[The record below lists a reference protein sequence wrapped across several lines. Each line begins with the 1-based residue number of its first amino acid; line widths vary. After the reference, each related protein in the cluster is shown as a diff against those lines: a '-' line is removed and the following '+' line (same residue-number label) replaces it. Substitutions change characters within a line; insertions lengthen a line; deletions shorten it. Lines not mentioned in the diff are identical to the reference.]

1 MSASKEFR
9 VGVFVIAS
17 TSLVLGGVIAIGSGS
32 LFKDTEVIETSTTES
47 VNGLQ
52 IGSPVKYRGVPI
64 GEVTAISFAD
74 RWYPEHGGDGEYFDF
89 GSPVVIR
96 MKVRL
101 DVFGPDS
108 THLFGQNV
116 EAGVAQGLRARLTTA
131 GLTGGLF
138 VDLDLNDTTL
148 FPATKPPYAPA
159 YAYIPSAPSRLDQ
172 LLDRINTI
180 ANNLSQTDFSSLASS
195 FQRTIEDID
204 GTVNRRLDPMLAN
217 ADKFVT
223 EMRASNESL
232 QKILD
237 DRAIADT
244 LANAKAVTAE
254 FRAAFD
260 GSGGD
265 LRTALEE
272 LPKMMKSARE
282 AAEKL
287 DAMIAGERVQR
298 ILANLDTT
306 TAELGPTVEEYRG
319 IGEQVS
325 LLLQSESY
333 EIRQLIEALRKTAEN
348 LEEVTSRAK
357 SDPGQVIF
365 GKPAKP
371 LPPGE
376 PGPKAK

>member
-9 VGVFVIAS
+9 VGLFVIVS

-32 LFKDTEVIETSTTES
+32 IFKDTEIIETSTTES

-52 IGSPVKYRGVPI
+52 VGSPVKYRGVPI

-74 RWYPEHGGDGEYFDF
+74 RWYPEHGGMGEYFDF
-89 GSPVVIR
+89 ASPVVIR

-108 THLFGQNV
+108 THLFGENV
-116 EAGVAQGLRARLTTA
+116 ETGVTQGLRARLTTA

-138 VDLDLNDTTL
+138 VDLDLNDATQ
-148 FPATKPPYAPA
+148 FPATKPPYTPA

-217 ADKFVT
+217 ADKFIADLSV
-223 EMRASNESL
+223 SNKEI
-232 QKILD
+232 QRILSD
-237 DRAIADT
+237 PAIAAT
-244 LANAKAVTAE
+244 LANAKSVTDE
-254 FRAAFD
+254 IRVAFD
-260 GSGGD
+260 GQGGD
-265 LRTALEE
+265 LKNAIEE
-272 LPKMMKSARE
+272 LPRMMKSAQE
-282 AAEKL
+282 AADRL
-287 DAMIAGERVQR
+287 DKMISGERVQR
-298 ILANLDTT
+298 ILASLDTAT
-306 TAELGPTVEEYRG
+306 SELAPTVEEYRG

-325 LLLQSESY
+325 ILLQSEAY
-333 EIRQLIEALRKTAEN
+333 EIRQLVEALRKTSEN
-348 LEEVTSRAK
+348 LEELTARAK

-365 GKPAKP
+365 GKPEKP
-371 LPPGE
+371 LPPGA
-376 PGPKAK
+376 PGPKAR

>member
-17 TSLVLGGVIAIGSGS
+17 TSLILGGVIAIGSGS
-32 LFKDTEVIETSTTES
+32 LFKETEVIETSTTES

-74 RWYPEHGGDGEYFDF
+74 RWYPEHGGHGEYFDF

-108 THLFGQNV
+108 THLFGANV
-116 EAGVAQGLRARLTTA
+116 ESGVAQGLRARLSTA

-138 VDLDLNDTTL
+138 VDLDLNDATL
-148 FPATKPPYAPA
+148 FPATKPPYEPA

-204 GTVNRRLDPMLAN
+204 GTVKQRVDPMLAN
-217 ADKFVT
+217 ANAFITDLK
-223 EMRASNESL
+223 ASNEAL

-237 DRAIADT
+237 ARAIADT
-244 LANAKAVTAE
+244 LENAKAVTAE

-260 GSGGD
+260 GTGGD

-298 ILANLDTT
+298 ILANLDAT
-306 TAELGPTVEEYRG
+306 TAELGPTIEEYRG